1 MREKAMLR
9 SGRSRSIHVSRIL
22 TLSAGLLGVLGVTHA
37 EAQAQDAAKSFSSIL
52 TQNTRKTF
60 QEVAGYVREN
70 PNAGDAE
77 QAYRWLFQ
85 VATTFGMETDAI
97 PLAEMY
103 LKRDGD
109 QLSSKS
115 LAFQV
120 RSLGLIKAGKSKE
133 ALADFD
139 EHLQSARL
147 RSANATIDYGI
158 SLATAAQLAGD
169 YAAARTIYE
178 KLPRPF
184 FLNRQVRKICENRL
198 AKLDLADAAAPE
210 VTVQDFDGK
219 QVTLAA
225 YKGKVVLV
233 DFWAT
238 NCPPCLKEFP
248 AMKQLYAKYHKQG
261 LEVIGISLDADRQL
275 VDGFQEQWKLPWAM
289 TLSGSDRDATRT
301 RYKAR
306 TIPSL
311 FLVDRDGKIAYVD
324 VRGQALKAAVEKL
337 MSKE

>member
-1 MREKAMLR
+1 MLCF
-9 SGRSRSIHVSRIL
+9 GRNRSINVSHAL
-22 TLSAGLLGVLGVTHA
+22 ALFVALLVVLDVTSAD
-37 EAQAQDAAKSFSSIL
+37 AQPKDSAKSFSSIL
-52 TQNTRKTF
+52 TQSTRKTF
-60 QEVAGYVREN
+60 QVVAEYVREN
-70 PNAGDAE
+70 PQADDAE

-85 VATTFGMETDAI
+85 VAKSYDLEAEAI
-97 PLAEMY
+97 PLAEIY
-103 LKRDGD
+103 LKREGD
-109 QLSSKS
+109 QLLSKS
-115 LAFQV
+115 LAYQV

-139 EHLQSARL
+139 EHLRSARL

-169 YAAARTIYE
+169 YAAARTVYE

-184 FLNRQVRKICENRL
+184 FLNRQVREICENRL
-198 AKLDLADAAAPE
+198 AKLDLADAAAPKL
-210 VTVQDFDGK
+210 TVQGFDGK
-219 QVTLAA
+219 PVTLAD

-238 NCPPCLKEFP
+238 NCPPCLEEFP
-248 AMKQLYAKYHKQG
+248 AMKQLYAKHHKQG
-261 LEVIGISLDADRQL
+261 LEVVGISLDADRQL
-275 VDGFQEQWKLPWAM
+275 VDGFQEQWKLPWKM

-311 FLVDRDGKIAYVD
+311 FLVDREGKIAYVD
-324 VRGQALKAAVEKL
+324 VRGRALKTAVEKL
-337 MSKE
+337 MNKK